1 MFRNE
6 ENHRVFAVH
15 CSPEQS
21 RGVRRRAGN
30 HNVETRIMREHRL
43 IRLAVPQTSARQI
56 RAVRSINHRRTF
68 PVAEGSPPQVGDISN
83 ELIETRINKID
94 ELQFEDWPF
103 PVRSQS
109 ARDTENRGFSE
120 R

>member
-6 ENHRVFAVH
+6 ENHRVFTVH

-68 PVAEGSPPQVGDISN
+68 PVAEGSPPQVGDIRDQLVKSGIN
-83 ELIETRINKID
+83 EID
-94 ELQFEDWPF
+94 EL
-103 PVRSQS
+103 
-109 ARDTENRGFSE
+109 
-120 R
+120 